1 MGKYLTAKERIAQR
15 LKKIREQKNEDWRD
29 KQDREQKEWKQEQ
42 KRKRSHAFRE
52 ALKVGNPKL
61 RKIILESGKT
71 KLDRFKNFAE
81 GAYRDFYLGDE
92 QKKKQIKNFDKII
105 ENTNRKLHP
114 LTIKKLQELNPDPS
128 KKVIP
133 IKKEKELNVN
143 TKIKRG
149 YGDKLTV
156 DASRTDPQ
164 FKKLSPPA
172 KIEYIKFMHK
182 QLLNNRPMN
191 LKYVTLDRIESWT
204 GKNIPFT
211 EKLIK
216 DYTQQRQIAITRGIR
231 ELKKDV
237 VANKLLQQAAIVDE
251 EIKKDAKLKRAI
263 KAIEKKHQKEITR
276 EKAAGRLG
284 DKQRII
290 NLGIKKPPRG
300 K

>member
-1 MGKYLTAKERIAQR
+1 MA
-15 LKKIREQKNEDWRD
+15 KKIKNPFGIY
-29 KQDREQKEWKQEQ
+29 KK
-42 KRKRSHAFRE
+42 
-52 ALKVGNPKL
+52 
-61 RKIILESGKT
+61 
-71 KLDRFKNFAE
+71 KLDPQTREK
-81 GAYRDFYLGDE
+81 L
-92 QKKKQIKNFDKII
+92 KI
-105 ENTNRKLHP
+105 LS
-114 LTIKKLQELNPDPS
+114 PDPS

-172 KIEYIKFMHK
+172 KIEYIKFMHQ
-182 QLLNNRPMN
+182 QLLNKRPMN

-237 VANKLLQQAAIVDE
+237 VAEKLLKEFNEKEQEQKKNAQLKLA
-251 EIKKDAKLKRAI
+251 IKK
-263 KAIEKKHQKEITR
+263 IEKKHQKSIKQ
-276 EKAAGRLG
+276 EKAAGKLG
-284 DKQRII
+284 DKIRTII
-290 NLGIKKPPRG
+290 KGFNKPKRG